1 MFAILFC
8 LALCFLLFTSVIL
21 LIIRYYL
28 LTQLQVRKAHDL
40 DIAILSLAKAKEFLN
55 EIVSNLLINWFI
67 YDEKIYYKLKI
78 KNVAQ
83 FNVWQAWNQ
92 GI

>member
-1 MFAILFC
+1 MFAILFS

-40 DIAILSLAKAKEFLN
+40 DIAILSLTKAKEFLN
-55 EIVSNLLINWFI
+55 EIVSNLLTN
-67 YDEKIYYKLKI
+67 
-78 KNVAQ
+78 
-83 FNVWQAWNQ
+83 
-92 GI
+92 

>member
-8 LALCFLLFTSVIL
+8 LALWFLLFTSVIL

-40 DIAILSLAKAKEFLN
+40 DIVILSLAKAKEFLN
-55 EIVSNLLINWFI
+55 EIVSNLLIN
-67 YDEKIYYKLKI
+67 
-78 KNVAQ
+78 
-83 FNVWQAWNQ
+83 
-92 GI
+92 